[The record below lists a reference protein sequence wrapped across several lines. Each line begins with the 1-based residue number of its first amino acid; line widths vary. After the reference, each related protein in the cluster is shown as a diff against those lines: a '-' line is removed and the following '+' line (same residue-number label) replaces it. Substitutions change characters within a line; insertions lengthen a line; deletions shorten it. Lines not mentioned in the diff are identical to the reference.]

1 MFERVTP
8 TAFALVGLA
17 VFASTSVAAQ
27 DIEYT
32 TVSKAEFGGTL
43 GRMMKLTGTGDPTT
57 EVTYIKGNRIRTDE
71 GDESSS
77 ITDFGDGVMTWL
89 NHQTKTFYSMSIADM
104 TAAARQFAAG
114 YAADTLDQ
122 PQAAQEEPQVTYD
135 IKISTDRTGKKE
147 RIQGSQAEQV
157 LITMEIEATEVTE
170 EEDSVLAG
178 TMVVL
183 ADLWMSTDFPGY
195 EAMQRME
202 AEWNKNWWANSAGA
216 DAGGM
221 DQASQTDPR
230 IGAAMEKL
238 GKEMEG
244 LDGIA
249 LRSTTHFV
257 VVPPGAKFDRKKA
270 LNDAD
275 KSLADDAAGAAA
287 NEAVSSAKGAISG
300 MTGGLF
306 GKKKPQEP
314 KPEQSTIARVKSEVT
329 DVETTAL
336 EDSLFQVPP
345 DYTETK
351 LPGTEN

>member
-1 MFERVTP
+1 MFKRVTP
-8 TAFALVGLA
+8 TALAIAGLA
-17 VFASTSVAAQ
+17 LLASNSVAAQ
-27 DIEYT
+27 DIKYT
-32 TVSKAEFGGTL
+32 TVSKAEFGGAL

-57 EVTYIKGNRIRTDE
+57 EVTYIKGNRVRTDE

-77 ITDFGDGVMTWL
+77 ITDFGDGALTWL
-89 NHQTKTFYSMSIADM
+89 DHQTKTFYSMSIADM

-114 YAADTLDQ
+114 YTADTLEH
-122 PQAAQEEPQVTYD
+122 PQADQEEPQVTYD
-135 IKISTDRTGKKE
+135 FKLSTDRTGKNE
-147 RIQGSQAEQV
+147 TIQGSQAEQV

-170 EEDSVLAG
+170 EDSVLTG

-183 ADLWMSTDFPGY
+183 SDLWMSTDFPGY

-202 AEWNKNWWANSAGA
+202 AEWSKTFWANSAGA
-216 DAGGM
+216 NAGGM

-244 LDGIA
+244 LEGIA

-257 VVPPGAKFDRKKA
+257 VVPPGEKFDRKKA
-270 LNDAD
+270 LRDAD

-287 NEAVSSAKGAISG
+287 NEAVNSAKGAISG
-300 MTGGLF
+300 VTGGLF

-314 KPEQSTIARVKSEVT
+314 KPEQSTFLRVKSEVT
-329 DVETTAL
+329 DAETAAL
-336 EDSLFQVPP
+336 QDDLFKAPP
-345 DYTETK
+345 DYTEGK
-351 LPGTEN
+351 LPGTGN